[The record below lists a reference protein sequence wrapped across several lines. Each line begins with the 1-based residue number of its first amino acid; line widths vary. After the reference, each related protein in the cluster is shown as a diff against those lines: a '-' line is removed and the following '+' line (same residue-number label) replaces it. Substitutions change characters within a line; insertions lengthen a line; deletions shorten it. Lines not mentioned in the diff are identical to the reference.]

1 MKRKMRTQVQFD
13 AYEAECLAFLADH
26 FDKHGAYVQ
35 TEDFPRYEEVGDEV
49 VQNVTA
55 RFSRYKL
62 IKRETRDS
70 VQVLPQLL
78 EVVDQLRVPSDENE
92 DKKENE
98 NQYDL
103 FISYAASDS
112 ALAHELRT
120 EIEERG
126 LTTFM
131 AEKDIPVSA
140 QWKQAIRDAL
150 RSSTRVLILLT
161 PHSISRLW
169 VLLETGAAWALDKP
183 LIPAFAHVDPSEFP
197 DPLKDVQ
204 ARRIET
210 MAQRKLLVDE
220 LVPATCR
227 TSSAHD
233 AVH

>member
-1 MKRKMRTQVQFD
+1 MKKMRTQVQFD
-13 AYEAECLAFLADH
+13 AYDAECLAFLADH
-26 FDKHGAYVQ
+26 FDKHGAYVE
-35 TEDFPRYEEVGDEV
+35 TKDFPRYAEVGDEV
-49 VQNVTA
+49 VQKLTA
-55 RFSRYKL
+55 RFSRYQL

-78 EVVDQLRVPSDENE
+78 EVVDQLRTADDGNE

-98 NQYDL
+98 NRYDL
-103 FISYAASDS
+103 FISYASSDS

-120 EIEERG
+120 EIEKRG

-140 QWKQAIRDAL
+140 QWKLTIRDAL
-150 RSSTRVLILLT
+150 RSSNRVLILLT
-161 PHSISRLW
+161 PNSLSRPW
-169 VLLETGAAWALDKP
+169 VLLETGAAWVLDKT
-183 LIPAFAHVDPSEFP
+183 LIPAFIHVDPNSFP

-204 ARRIET
+204 ARKIET

-220 LVPATCR
+220 LAPATCR
-227 TSSAHD
+227 TSSVHD